1 MFGFGPEHTRTD
13 PVSSSLNTSNV
24 ASLTLKGTAVTGAAV
39 ESTPAVANGV
49 VYVGSNDSKLYAFP
63 SSLNGTCSG
72 SPTICP
78 PVWTAATGGPV
89 GSSPAVVGGVVYVGS
104 NDGKLYAFD
113 AAGGATTC
121 TGTPTTCTPLWTAT
135 TGGPVGSS
143 PAVVGGVVYVGSN
156 DGKLYAFDAAGGATT
171 CTGTPKVCTPLW
183 TAATADAVFSSPA
196 VVGGVVYVGSNDG
209 KLYAFDAAG
218 GATTCT
224 GTPKVCTPLWTA
236 TTAGVVASSPAVAGG
251 VVYVG
256 SNDGKLYAFD
266 AAGGAATCTGT
277 PGVCVPLWVGAT
289 GGAVFS
295 SPAVSN
301 DVVYVGSADKKLY
314 AFDATPERSACS
326 SATPKVCSALW
337 TAATGSV
344 VFSSPSIENGVVFVG
359 SSDKKVYAF
368 DGVGG
373 PGNCSGTPKTCT
385 PLWSYLTGYAVFS
398 SPTPA
403 AGGVYVGSGDGN
415 VYGFGL

>member
-1 MFGFGPEHTRTD
+1 
-13 PVSSSLNTSNV
+13 
-24 ASLTLKGTAVTGAAV
+24 
-39 ESTPAVANGV
+39 
-49 VYVGSNDSKLYAFP
+49 
-63 SSLNGTCSG
+63 
-72 SPTICP
+72 
-78 PVWTAATGGPV
+78 
-89 GSSPAVVGGVVYVGS
+89 
-104 NDGKLYAFD
+104 
-113 AAGGATTC
+113 
-121 TGTPTTCTPLWTAT
+121 
-135 TGGPVGSS
+135 
-143 PAVVGGVVYVGSN
+143 
-156 DGKLYAFDAAGGATT
+156 
-171 CTGTPKVCTPLW
+171 
-183 TAATADAVFSSPA
+183 
-196 VVGGVVYVGSNDG
+196 VGGVVYVGSNDG

-373 PGNCSGTPKTCT
+373 PGPCSGTPKTCT